1 VAIVVGSPQAMSQ
14 AVLGP
19 TDLPT
24 QQAWNPARYAA
35 EQQTAN
41 AQRGVLQGGDGMQI
55 LLCFAVVGIFV
66 VLLERHRQRHHHKG

>member
-1 VAIVVGSPQAMSQ
+1 MAIVVGSPQAMSA

-24 QQAWNPARYAA
+24 QQAWNPARYSA

-41 AQRGVLQGGDGMQI
+41 ASLGFLQGRDGMTV
-55 LLCFAVVGIFV
+55 LLVFTLIGIGI
-66 VLLERHRQRHHHKG
+66 VLLERHRQRHHGG

>member
-1 VAIVVGSPQAMSQ
+1 MSIVVGSPQAMSA

-24 QQAWNPARYAA
+24 QQVWNPARYAA

-41 AQRGVLQGGDGMQI
+41 SQMGFLQGPDGMKT
-55 LLCFAVVGIFV
+55 LLVFAIVGIGI
-66 VLLERHRQRHHHKG
+66 VLLERHRQRHHGG